1 MFNLYRTKSSV
12 TAYQLRGIPAKL
24 WKRFKIEC
32 QEKDIPT
39 LQHAILNFVKQ
50 FNDGKIDYKP

>member
-1 MFNLYRTKSSV
+1 V

-50 FNDGKIDYKP
+50 FNDGKINYKP